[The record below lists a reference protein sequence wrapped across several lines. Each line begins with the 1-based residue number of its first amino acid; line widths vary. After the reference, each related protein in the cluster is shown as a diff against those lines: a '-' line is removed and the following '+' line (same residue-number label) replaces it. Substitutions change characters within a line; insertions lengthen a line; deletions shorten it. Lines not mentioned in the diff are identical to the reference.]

1 MEKNKTSKESVLAT
15 WIFIIILAVYFLIYS
30 LSAFVLIGDQ
40 GPPVWNFDIVKDVPG
55 ESPEAIYKKL
65 PHPQH
70 VKGKKGE

>member
-40 GPPVWNFDIVKDVPG
+40 GPPVLEFRHRQRCSWGVSRG
-55 ESPEAIYKKL
+55 HL
-65 PHPQH
+65 
-70 VKGKKGE
+70 

>member
-1 MEKNKTSKESVLAT
+1 MEKNKTSKDSVLAT
-15 WIFIIILAVYFLIYS
+15 WIFVFILAVYFLIYS

-40 GPPVWNFDIVKDVPG
+40 GPPTWNYDIVKDVPG

-70 VKGKKGE
+70 VKGEKGE